1 MKRVAAAQVFFDPE
15 LAGGMASGTISRR
28 QIDRFCI
35 VLMAGIAA
43 EAMCNGKAEGGQ
55 QDEAGL
61 VSFLAALDGGKGW
74 DLARIQ
80 NQARWASSQA
90 LLLLREHK
98 AAFDGVSKA
107 LESGGGVGA
116 AVRAIEDGIDEG
128 FGDGMPPGLARLEA
142 AAAAAAAAAPQQV
155 PDGAAEARA
164 TAAQSAADVEAREAA
179 VAARLKEIEGKLAE
193 L

>member
-1 MKRVAAAQVFFDPE
+1 MFFDPE

-107 LESGGGVGA
+107 LECGGGVGA

-128 FGDGMPPGLARLEA
+128 FGDGMPPGLVRLEA

-155 PDGAAEARA
+155 PDGAAAEARA
-164 TAAQSAADVEAREAA
+164 PAAQSAADVEAREAV
-179 VAARLKEIEGKLAE
+179 VAARLKEIERKLAE